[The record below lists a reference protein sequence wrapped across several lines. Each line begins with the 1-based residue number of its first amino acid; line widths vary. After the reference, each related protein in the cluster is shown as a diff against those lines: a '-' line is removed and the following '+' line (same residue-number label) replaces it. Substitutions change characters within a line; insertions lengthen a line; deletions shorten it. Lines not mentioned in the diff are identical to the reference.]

1 MIRVDALRTSGVVVL
16 LTSAFLFCTRVN
28 GQVDEPPAL
37 GPLKNVS
44 VPGPRNLSEFV
55 RNREAALALGKAL
68 FWDMQVGSD
77 GVLACASCHFHA
89 GVDSRSKNQLS
100 PGLLRVAANRTEN
113 PDNAFAAGAPNYQ
126 LGPSNFPFHRLRD
139 VNNRDS
145 DVLFDTNDVASSQ
158 GAFQSEFVDIVPGSN
173 IDLQVFQPD
182 RVFNVHGTTVR
193 RVEPRHTPSTINA
206 VFNFRQ
212 FWDGR
217 AQNIFNGVNPFGLR
231 DQNAFVLKAASPS
244 QLQRVK
250 VKLQDSSLASQ
261 AVGPPLSAFEMS
273 GLGRT
278 FPDIGLKLAFYVR
291 LLGKKLSL
299 LTPLGKQ
306 QVHPEDSVLGTRSRF
321 PLTGLRT
328 SYASLF
334 KRLSGLSG
342 GIRR

>member
-44 VPGPRNLSEFV
+44 VPGPRNLGEFV

-217 AQNIFNGVNPFGLR
+217 AQH
-231 DQNAFVLKAASPS
+231 
-244 QLQRVK
+244 LQRGESFRIAGPECFRTEGGQSVT
-250 VKLQDSSLASQ
+250 AATREGQ
-261 AVGPPLSAFEMS
+261 AS
-273 GLGRT
+273 GLFAGVAGCGTTVER
-278 FPDIGLKLAFYVR
+278 VR
-291 LLGKKLSL
+291 DVRAGKNVSGYWIEACLLCA
-299 LTPLGKQ
+299 
-306 QVHPEDSVLGTRSRF
+306 SVGQKAIAAHS
-321 PLTGLRT
+321 TG
-328 SYASLF
+328 
-334 KRLSGLSG
+334 
-342 GIRR
+342 